1 MERWHRYACQTE
13 EGMDNTA
20 VSEAAK
26 ALAAD
31 GEKLAGLL
39 TSIQESLTQM
49 QTFTENASAYVT
61 AVRENIG
68 AAQNDL
74 SLVNLSDMEA
84 AANAAAKEQAGGAL
98 DAGACID
105 SR

>member
-1 MERWHRYACQTE
+1 M
-13 EGMDNTA
+13 
-20 VSEAAK
+20 
-26 ALAAD
+26 D

-49 QTFTENASAYVT
+49 QAFTENASAYVT

-68 AAQNDL
+68 AAQNNL

-84 AANAAAKEQAGGAL
+84 AANASAREQAVRWMRRLQRFRMNSLPQRKRRGFGQQL
-98 DAGACID
+98 
-105 SR
+105 SVVLM